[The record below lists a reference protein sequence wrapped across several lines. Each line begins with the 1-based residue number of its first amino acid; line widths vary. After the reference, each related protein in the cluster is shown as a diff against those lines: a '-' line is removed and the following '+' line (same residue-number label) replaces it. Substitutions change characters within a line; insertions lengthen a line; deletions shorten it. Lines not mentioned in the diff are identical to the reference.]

1 MPVCAVCGGGAP
13 HLYCFLLWEA
23 AMRYTIQKSSYKD
36 FSVFEKNKRPGRS
49 YFIPFSTRAALGGT
63 DYLHEREQSDRVQ
76 LLSRSDWDFCYY
88 AHVSELPNV
97 LDTDSALFDRVHV
110 PSTWQ
115 RTGYDQI
122 AYINS
127 RYPFKK
133 NPPHF
138 PEDTAVGVY
147 RKKFDF
153 SGSSHALLTFL
164 GVAGALEVYLNG
176 EYVGYSEGSHNPAE
190 FDISHLVRGGENELV
205 CVVFKWSNGTY
216 LECQDMF
223 RENGIF
229 RDVYV
234 TARDE
239 VYIEDFTVRPRFDD
253 PQYSLEVR
261 LQGHFSPGCTVRAQ
275 FSGAGVQSQVDLDEN
290 MMAYLT
296 GLSPIEWSAE
306 RPALC
311 EAVFTLFENGE
322 ERECLRAYIGFKH
335 IEIRGEVFC
344 FNNRPIKLKGVN
356 HHDTHPTKG
365 YAMGIDDLERDVQL
379 MKTYNCNA
387 VRTSHY
393 PPDPLFLTMCDV
405 YGLYVVDEADI
416 ETHGFYDVHGTYRP
430 GRLSNDL
437 RWKDHYLDRVARMYL
452 RDKNHPSITMWSL
465 GNESGGYK
473 CQDVCYD
480 YLKKHDPSTPVHYE
494 GVNRSKRWAYDV
506 VSHMYATP
514 ELMRAVK
521 NGKAGKKYRG
531 KPFFQCEY
539 AHAMGNGPGG
549 LETYMQLFLSSDQFM
564 GGCIWEWADHAVYDE
579 NAKYKW
585 TYGGDHGEVL
595 HDGNFC
601 CDGLFFPDRTPSSGA
616 LEMKA
621 VYRPLRARYLGDGRY
636 QIWNTNAFVDSSNI
650 AIRFELLENGQC
662 VYSDDAALCIAPG
675 EKAEFVPQPVQFAA
689 GSDVRANFIYTDRTT
704 GLEIAREQCTVQEA
718 FASAPFDKAQP
729 LHRKEN
735 TFTAEAAGASFT
747 VDKTTGL
754 LTGYRVNGAEFLNP
768 SPIDAAGFVPGVF
781 RPVIDNDRN
790 LQIYWK
796 FIGLDTAR
804 AVCASCRRRGK
815 SVVSVFNIVTR
826 GLFVLAR
833 AKVTYALDSAGRLKV
848 SASLS
853 RVCPLP
859 LVLPRFGLRAELPAS
874 AEQVRYWGCGPE
886 ENYGDF
892 KAHAPLGIYDTT
904 VSRFGYEYIKPQD
917 SGNRTDVRFAEI
929 IGPSAAFRISAGN
942 APVNLNVSHKLYRDY
957 AHAGHIEDVPDRGLT
972 TLCVDGFVRGTG
984 SGSCGPLTE
993 APYKI
998 KLRPFSPLRYSFVVE
1013 RIKQ

>member
-1 MPVCAVCGGGAP
+1 
-13 HLYCFLLWEA
+13 
-23 AMRYTIQKSSYKD
+23 MRYTIQRSNYKD
-36 FSVFEKNKRPGRS
+36 FHVFEMNKRPGRS
-49 YFIPFSTRAALGGT
+49 YFIPFSTRAELGKT
-63 DYLHEREQSDRVQ
+63 DYLHERERSDRVQ

-88 AHVSELPNV
+88 AHTNDLPSL
-97 LDTDSALFDRVHV
+97 LDTDALRFDRVYV

-133 NPPHF
+133 TPPRF
-138 PEDTAVGVY
+138 PENEGVGVY
-147 RKKFDF
+147 RKTFAWA
-153 SGSSHALLTFL
+153 GGSHALLTFL

-176 EYVGYSEGSHNPAE
+176 EYVGYSEGSHNTAE
-190 FDISHLVRGGENELV
+190 FDVSHLVQNGENELL

-234 TARDE
+234 TARED
-239 VYIEDFTVRPRFDD
+239 VYIEDFMVRPHYDG
-253 PQYSLEVR
+253 PQYSLEMR
-261 LQGHFSPGCTVRAQ
+261 LTGHFSPGCAVRVQ
-275 FSGAGVQSQVDLDEN
+275 LSGAGLQHSVDLDEN

-296 GLSPIEWSAE
+296 GLSPLEWSAE

-335 IEIRGEVFC
+335 IEIRGEVFL
-344 FNNRPIKLKGVN
+344 FNGRPIKLKGVN
-356 HHDTHPTKG
+356 HHDTHMTKG
-365 YAMGIDDLERDVQL
+365 YAMGIADLERDVQL
-379 MKTYNCNA
+379 MKAYNCNA

-437 RWKDHYLDRVARMYL
+437 RWKDHYLDRVVRMYT

-473 CQDVCYD
+473 CQDACYE
-480 YLKKHDPSTPVHYE
+480 YLKKHDPGTPVHYE
-494 GVNRSKRWAYDV
+494 GVIRSKRWAYDV
-506 VSHMYATP
+506 VSHMYASQA
-514 ELMRAVK
+514 LMQAIK
-521 NGKAGKKYRG
+521 DGKAGKKYRG

-549 LETYMQLFLSSDQFM
+549 LESYMQLFLSSDQFM

-579 NAKYKW
+579 KAKYKW
-585 TYGGDHGEVL
+585 TYGGDHGETL

-621 VYRPLRARYLGDGRY
+621 VYRPLRASYAGEGRY
-636 QIWNTNAFVDSSNI
+636 SIWNTNAFTDSSGI

-662 VYSDDAALCIAPG
+662 VYGEDAGLCIQPG
-675 EKAEFVPQPVQFAA
+675 EKAVFVPHPVQCAA
-689 GSDVRANFIYTDRTT
+689 GSDVRANFIYTDRAT
-704 GLEIAREQCTVQEA
+704 GMEIAREQCTVHAA
-718 FASAPFDKAQP
+718 FAPAAFDAAQP
-729 LHRKEN
+729 VQKDRGV
-735 TFTAEAAGASFT
+735 FTAEAAGASFT
-747 VDKTTGL
+747 VSKKTGL
-754 LTGYRVNGAEFLNP
+754 LTSYQANGAAFFNP
-768 SPIDAAGFVPGVF
+768 SPLGQAGFVPGVF
-781 RPVIDNDRN
+781 RPAIDNDRN
-790 LQIYWK
+790 LQIYWNV
-796 FIGLDTAR
+796 IGLHQAK
-804 AVCASCRRRGK
+804 AVCASCRRHGK
-815 SVVSVFNIVTR
+815 TVVSVFNIVTR
-826 GLFVLAR
+826 GIFVLAR

-848 SASLS
+848 TASLS

-859 LVLPRFGLRAELPAS
+859 LVLPRFGLRAELPVS
-874 AEQVRYWGCGPE
+874 AEQVRYWGAGPE
-886 ENYGDF
+886 ENYDDF
-892 KAHAPLGIYDTT
+892 RVHAPLGIYDAT

-917 SGNRTDVRFAEI
+917 SGNRCDVRFAEI
-929 IGPSAAFRISAGN
+929 RGGAAAFRVSAGSR
-942 APVNLNVSHKLYRDY
+942 PIYLSLSHKLYSDY
-957 AHAGHIEDVPDRGLT
+957 AHAGHIEDVPDRALT
-972 TLCVDGFVRGTG
+972 TLCVDGFVRGSG

-993 APYKI
+993 SPYKI
-998 KLRPFSPLRYSFVVE
+998 RLKPFSPLRYSFVVE
-1013 RIKQ
+1013 RID